1 MRLIKYRSD
10 CSFTGGSQQASLFDI
25 SDIEGRAHLIV
36 AEPHSF
42 MAISQDS
49 KRDYYWDLY
58 RTPKASGFS
67 FPN

>member
-1 MRLIKYRSD
+1 
-10 CSFTGGSQQASLFDI
+10 
-25 SDIEGRAHLIV
+25 
-36 AEPHSF
+36 